1 MGTLFVVATP
11 IGNLNDMTKRAIDTL
26 KDADYILAE
35 DTRQTLKLL
44 NYFEI
49 KNKLISYHKFNEEKK
64 SNSIIDDLIEG
75 KNIALVSDAGT
86 PCISDPGYIIV
97 KKARENNINVLTI
110 PGCSAIIAALA
121 TGGLDTSS
129 FAFYG
134 FVPIEKKSKKELF
147 DKIKRSDVKT
157 KIVYES
163 PKRILNFLSELKEE
177 IPSSFVCVCSELTK
191 VHEKYFYGIVNDVY
205 NEINKDINNQKGE
218 FVILISNE
226 KENIKEDNISIESLI
241 LNEIINNNCSI
252 KDAVNSLNNK
262 NKNLSKKD
270 IYNAGINLK
279 NIMSKI
285 K

>member
-1 MGTLFVVATP
+1 MGTLYVVATP

-26 KDADYILAE
+26 KDVDYILAE

-44 NYFEI
+44 SHFDI
-49 KNKLISYHKFNEEKK
+49 KNKLVSYHKFNEEKK
-64 SNSIIDDLIEG
+64 SSSIIDDLKEE

-86 PCISDPGYIIV
+86 PCISDPGYVIV

-110 PGCSAIIAALA
+110 PGCSAIIAALS

-129 FAFYG
+129 FTFYG
-134 FVPIEKKSKKELF
+134 FVPTEKKLKKELF
-147 DKIKRSDVKT
+147 NKIKKSDVKT

-163 PKRILNFLSELKEE
+163 PKRILSFLNELQEE
-177 IPSSFVCVCSELTK
+177 IPDAFVCVCSELTK
-191 VHEKYFYGIVNDVY
+191 IHEKYFYGIVNDVY

-226 KENIKEDNISIESLI
+226 KEEVKEDSISIESLI
-241 LNEIINNNCSI
+241 LNEIINNRCSI
-252 KDAVNSLNNK
+252 KEAVNSLNNK

-279 NIMSKI
+279 SIMSKI